1 MTKWLLDNKLTVLLL
16 AVMVVIAGILV
27 APFNWDTDLPR
38 SPVAVD
44 AIPNIGENQQI
55 VYTEWPGR
63 SPQDVDDQVSYPLS
77 VQLMGVPGVR
87 DVRTSSMFG
96 FSSIAVIFNDDI
108 EFYWSRARLLEKLSS
123 LPPGTLPDGVQ
134 PALGPDAT
142 GLGQVYLY
150 TLEGRDPRSEERR
163 VGQRT

>member
-77 VQLMGVPGVR
+77 VQLMGVRGVR
-87 DVRTSSMFG
+87 DVRTSSLFG
-96 FSSIAVIFNDDI
+96 FSSIAIIFNEDI
-108 EFYWSRARLLEKLSS
+108 EDYVLGARLRDKMRIVMLDA
-123 LPPGTLPDGVQ
+123 LPGV
-134 PALGPDAT
+134 
-142 GLGQVYLY
+142 
-150 TLEGRDPRSEERR
+150 
-163 VGQRT
+163 